1 MRGALGTLIFC
12 VALVLLPILPAT
24 AQPAAVS
31 LVDAVGFAVE
41 HNPQVAA
48 GRAAVKAAE
57 AQVQVVRAGLT
68 PTVSV
73 SGGGSIGNSSGATTT
88 SGSVSAGVTY
98 LIYDG
103 GLRQAQIRQ
112 AEALAE
118 SARQD
123 LATVT
128 VGVAFQTVQA
138 YMGVIV
144 AGQVVLLREQA
155 VAQARTQL
163 AAAQANFQAGRVARA
178 DVVRAESVLA
188 AAEFDLVDARG
199 DVDTSRTALGT
210 AMGLEVGAP
219 LEVAAPA
226 DPPPQEISPADAL
239 QRAVQRPE
247 VQGSQ
252 ADVRAAEAGLA
263 AAMIQ
268 GGITATADGRYV
280 LVATGGTSTP
290 GTWSV
295 GISVAVPV
303 FDGGRRAAQIEQAR
317 ANLEASRARL
327 QSVTFQVR
335 QEAQLA
341 VTQARSA
348 VAKVEA
354 ARRSAL
360 AAREAFNVAQGRY
373 AAGVGTIVEVATART
388 DLAAAEVALVQA
400 AADRWTTTAALR
412 RAVALSVLP

>member
-1 MRGALGTLIFC
+1 MRGAPGTLIVC
-12 VALVLLPILPAT
+12 AALVLLPILQA
-24 AQPAAVS
+24 AGQPAAVS

-48 GRAAVKAAE
+48 GRATLKAAE

-73 SGGGSIGNSSGATTT
+73 SAGGSIGNSSGSTTT

-128 VGVAFQTVQA
+128 VDVAFQTVQS

-199 DVDTSRTALGT
+199 DVDTSRTALAT
-210 AMGLEVGAP
+210 AMGQEVGAP
-219 LEVAAPA
+219 LEVAVPA
-226 DPPPQEISPADAL
+226 DPPPQEIAPADAL
-239 QRAVQRPE
+239 QRAQQRPE
-247 VQGSQ
+247 VRGSQ

-268 GGITATADGRYV
+268 GGITATTDGRYV
-280 LVATGGTSTP
+280 LVTTGGTSTP

-295 GISVAVPV
+295 GISVSVPV
-303 FDGGRRAAQIEQAR
+303 FDGGRHAAQIAQAR

-354 ARRSAL
+354 ARRSAQ

-412 RAVALSVLP
+412 RAVAMPVLP